1 MKRHRFLLAV
11 VVWVGFGLV
20 CLIGE
25 KAHADVSAAAVK
37 KWLREHIAT
46 GADVR
51 TVVAAVGEAKAEAVA
66 KAAGV
71 SENQIAR
78 AKRCLQK

>member
-1 MKRHRFLLAV
+1 MKRHRLLLAIA
-11 VVWVGFGLV
+11 VWAGFGLV

-25 KAHADVSAAAVK
+25 KAHADVSAAAIK
-37 KWLREHIAT
+37 EWLREHIAT
-46 GADVR
+46 CADVR
-51 TVVAAVGEAKAEAVA
+51 TVVAAVGETKAEAVA

-71 SENQIAR
+71 SEAR